1 MDLQTTRQVWAY
13 AHTTRPEPVTEAEAW
28 PLEPAMR
35 LAVRRAKAGQLPITE
50 IPAYA
55 DLRDARSR
63 VLATPPEPNSVVSP
77 DTRNR
82 TPRQHGVATAMPC
95 RSSLMTLTP
104 WVKALTA
111 GLPTPTL
118 APWETH
124 TPADLDR
131 ALRDALGLRRRRANA
146 AAPSSAAEV
155 MRTLRRLLAARAR
168 RDGTAPARTAK
179 GRPAKAV
186 RVVPIPALAEP
197 VSERERV
204 AGVRLHELTHT
215 HEASA
220 AYELSDV

>member
-1 MDLQTTRQVWAY
+1 MDLQTTRQVWAH
-13 AHTTRPEPVTEAEAW
+13 AHTTRPEPVTDAEAW

-50 IPAYA
+50 IPTYA
-55 DLRDARSR
+55 DFRAARVR
-63 VLATPPEPNSVVSP
+63 VLDTTPLPNSVVSP

-104 WVKALTA
+104 WVKALTS

-146 AAPSSAAEV
+146 AVPSSAAEV

-168 RDGTAPARTAK
+168 RDGTAPPRTVK
-179 GRPAKAV
+179 GRPRRTVIA
-186 RVVPIPALAEP
+186 VPIPALAEP
-197 VSERERV
+197 VSARDRK
-204 AGVRLHELTHT
+204 AGDRLHELTHA
-215 HEASA
+215 HETAQ